1 MFIQQVNAVKRLAYR
16 KVKKMYENL
25 KDLAIIIAV
34 AEVFGLLAR
43 KIKLPQVVGQII
55 AGLLIGPCVLG
66 WLENTEYIKIFA
78 EVGVV
83 LIMFSAGLETNLK
96 TLIKT
101 GPIALLM
108 ACMGVAVPLVL
119 GTILAMAFYGW
130 SAVGTPEFYKA
141 VFIGVI
147 MTATSVSITVQTL
160 KELGK
165 LKTEIGT
172 TIVSAAIIDDVI
184 GIVVLTVVL
193 GMAKGDGS
201 GVGNILLRTLL
212 FFVLA
217 CGIGFLLYKLFS
229 FLDKKFPHRR
239 RVVILSIALCFALSY
254 VAEEFFGIADITGAF
269 VAGVILCNIQDSD
282 YVDRRVNI
290 SSYLFFGPIFFAS
303 IGLKT
308 DISSISWTLVAF
320 CAAFVATALLSK
332 IIGCGFAAKVTKH
345 TWKESLICGIGM
357 MTRGEVALIVAQKG
371 LDAGLIT
378 AEEFTPVILLI
389 IISSVLTPILLKL
402 SFKSDKGLSPH
413 KIAETE

>member
-1 MFIQQVNAVKRLAYR
+1 MAVDIHR

-25 KDLAIIIAV
+25 LDLAIIIAV
-34 AEVFGLLAR
+34 AEGFGLLAR

-66 WLENTEYIKIFA
+66 WVTNTEYIKIFA

-101 GPIALLM
+101 GPIAILI

-119 GTILAMAFYGW
+119 GTIVTMAFYGW
-130 SAVGTPEFYKA
+130 AAVGTPEFYKA

-160 KELGK
+160 KEMGK
-165 LKTEIGT
+165 LKTELGT

-184 GIVVLTVVL
+184 GIVVLTIVL
-193 GMAKGDGS
+193 GMVKGDGS
-201 GVGNILLRTLL
+201 GVGSILLKTVL

-229 FLDKKFPHRR
+229 FLDKRYPHRR
-239 RVVILSIALCFALSY
+239 RVVILSIALCFALAY
-254 VAEEFFGIADITGAF
+254 IAEEIFGIAEITGAF
-269 VAGVILCNIQDSD
+269 VAGVILCNIQDSE
-282 YVDRRVNI
+282 YVDRRVGI

-308 DISSISWTLVAF
+308 DIKNFSLSLLAF
-320 CAAFVATALLSK
+320 AAAFVAVALISK
-332 IIGCGFAAKVTKH
+332 IVGCGLAAKVTKH

-357 MTRGEVALIVAQKG
+357 MTRGEVALIIAQKG
-371 LDAGLIT
+371 LDIGLLT
-378 AEEFTPVILLI
+378 AEEFAPVILLI
-389 IISSVLTPILLKL
+389 IFSSILTPVFLKL
-402 SFKSDKGLSPH
+402 AFKSDKGLSPQ
-413 KIAETE
+413 KNAPME